1 MIDMHIHTNNS
12 DGTDSVK
19 ELLEKAENLKL
30 KYISITDH
38 DTCRSY
44 DELKN
49 TDYINVFSGTII
61 KGIEMKVFY
70 NGGTIEV
77 LGYKINTEIMSQWL
91 NDFYMD

>member
-38 DTCRSY
+38 DTCKSY
-44 DELKN
+44 EELKN
-49 TDYINVFSGTII
+49 IDYSRFFIVITDAFIYLFN
-61 KGIEMKVFY
+61 
-70 NGGTIEV
+70 
-77 LGYKINTEIMSQWL
+77 KIW
-91 NDFYMD
+91 

>member
-49 TDYINVFSGTII
+49 TDYINVF
-61 KGIEMKVFY
+61 FWY
-70 NGGTIEV
+70 Y
-77 LGYKINTEIMSQWL
+77 YKRN
-91 NDFYMD
+91 